1 MLGPHGPYLRIGR
14 KLAAIGSSLGA
25 GNRLP
30 LLGRKNNRLGI
41 VDTVEPG
48 CIPRLVARTQASAF
62 HACTGNDDTSDRI
75 RSASDRLTG
84 L

>member
-1 MLGPHGPYLRIGR
+1 MLGPYGPYLIIGR
-14 KLAAIGSSLGA
+14 KLATIGSRLGA

-41 VDTVEPG
+41 VDTVELG
-48 CIPRLVARTQASAF
+48 CIPRLVARIHAPAF
-62 HACTGNDDTSDRI
+62 HACTGNDITSDLI
-75 RSASDRLTG
+75 RSASDDLTG